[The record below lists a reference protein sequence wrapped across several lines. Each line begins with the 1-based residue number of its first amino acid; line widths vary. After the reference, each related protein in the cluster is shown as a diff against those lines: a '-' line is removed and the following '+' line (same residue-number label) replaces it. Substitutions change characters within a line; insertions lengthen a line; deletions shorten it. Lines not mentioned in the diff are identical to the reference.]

1 MQQVSKMSAN
11 NIVRTIVGNRIV
23 VTGQDSEFFGS
34 VLYVHQASLRKDKDS
49 VVVLVLDD
57 DCRPFIEL
65 KLGDIALYDEST
77 RYDGT
82 IVYFDGGQDLSWCVD
97 NVNYPSGTEWVVVN
111 NGYCTSTKTV
121 TIRNVGGYHD
131 HVKNIDKLWC
141 YKDDESDERICL
153 SELY

>member
-11 NIVRTIVGNRIV
+11 NIVRSIIGKKIV
-23 VTGQDSEFFGS
+23 VTCQDSEFFGS
-34 VLYVHQASLRKDKDS
+34 VLHVHQAALSRDKDK
-49 VVVLVLDD
+49 VIIPVFDD

-65 KLGDIALYDEST
+65 KISGIALYDEST

-97 NVNYPSGTEWVVVN
+97 NVNYPSGTEWVVVD
-111 NGYCTSTKTV
+111 NGYCTNSKTV

-131 HVKNIDKLWC
+131 HVKSIDKLWC
-141 YKDDESDERICL
+141 YKDDKSDERIRL